1 MHSDGE
7 LVVDELEQKVIADIP
22 VVIKLVQECEVIS
35 EDPVVSEMECEVIC
49 DKMVVGI
56 VTMERW
62 LVKSSLLN

>member
-1 MHSDGE
+1 MNWN
-7 LVVDELEQKVIADIP
+7 KIADVP
-22 VVIKLVQECEVIS
+22 VVNKLVQECEVIS
-35 EDPVVSEMECEVIC
+35 EDPVVGEMECEVIC